1 MATQQQISHR
11 VVFRE
16 LQNIFFQPLAINSI
30 PTRCAKHPGRI
41 KHSQIQEVYGH
52 EVRCPFCRLDWA
64 RPLDLD
70 TNFSP
75 PPPPPRQPHPAS
87 SSRASSSPALNIPHQ
102 SPGPNFSRSSP
113 SSRSSTPASTRG
125 ERLHMFTNSVHEATA
140 QTRGATDHPLDNPVG
155 LRLRI
160 KPLHSEGFLLSAGL
174 FKAMKLTPLDIID
187 LPLIPWDR
195 AKRLGKDSL
204 LDDFLSTSLTLESF
218 DKSLIQFGT
227 RWDKAPRAEAGTLF
241 TITSDKC
248 PFEGKDIFSR
258 RNDFQ
263 WQIEEKR
270 LVLWVDL
277 RIVTEKPVSQKKP
290 RAAAKPRKPAASRE
304 IKKERVLELDLNAFP
319 PREVITEDEE
329 EIEVDGFSIN
339 EEDEEEEEEE
349 EDEQQQLQ
357 EASVEAAVEIA
368 VESDEREAQERRPEN
383 TTESPDRQ
391 VSRKRQRALTSD
403 SNNHH
408 EDRSHSR
415 AGRLR
420 KASAKLRND

>member
-1 MATQQQISHR
+1 
-11 VVFRE
+11 
-16 LQNIFFQPLAINSI
+16 
-30 PTRCAKHPGRI
+30 
-41 KHSQIQEVYGH
+41 
-52 EVRCPFCRLDWA
+52 
-64 RPLDLD
+64 
-70 TNFSP
+70 
-75 PPPPPRQPHPAS
+75 
-87 SSRASSSPALNIPHQ
+87 
-102 SPGPNFSRSSP
+102 
-113 SSRSSTPASTRG
+113 
-125 ERLHMFTNSVHEATA
+125 MFTNSVHEATA

-174 FKAMKLTPLDIID
+174 FKATKSTPLGENYIFFFLYHTDDSQDIID

-227 RWDKAPRAEAGTLF
+227 RWDKALRAEAGTLF

-329 EIEVDGFSIN
+329 EIEVDGFLIN

-349 EDEQQQLQ
+349 EDEQQQL
-357 EASVEAAVEIA
+357 
-368 VESDEREAQERRPEN
+368 
-383 TTESPDRQ
+383 
-391 VSRKRQRALTSD
+391 
-403 SNNHH
+403 
-408 EDRSHSR
+408 
-415 AGRLR
+415 
-420 KASAKLRND
+420 